1 MPEAAAHIEVYERQD
16 NGANAGLPE
25 RFRAEPRFDW
35 RLVAANNEIV
45 CSSLQGFNS
54 RGDATRAAERAVDLM
69 LLAPEM
75 RQV

>member
-1 MPEAAAHIEVYERQD
+1 MTPLSLDTLHPAHLEIYKREHDADAY
-16 NGANAGLPE
+16 
-25 RFRAEPRFDW
+25 AEDRFDW
-35 RLVAANNEIV
+35 RLVAGNGEIV
-45 CSSLQGFNS
+45 CSSLQGFNT

>member
-1 MPEAAAHIEVYERQD
+1 MPLSLDNIHPAHIEVYLRNSSEQD
-16 NGANAGLPE
+16 
-25 RFRAEPRFDW
+25 RFDW
-35 RLVAANNEIV
+35 RLVAGNGEIV

-69 LLAPEM
+69 LLTPEM